1 LAPGRPAVRGFL
13 FPDILP
19 SERQLQF
26 ALVRQ
31 LFAKRP
37 GKPIKEGTVLL
48 HEADN
53 HVRACPMYAAGWR
66 SGVAVNLL
74 ADFEGVSGAVR
85 VITDVHNMGSSIGS
99 NPGSKPDCVT
109 RLIAEL
115 DQPHIRSPLIAAAPI
130 SRLRQAG
137 LRTTRP
143 FYDTAF
149 RQGIAR
155 FVDLDP
161 PGLIRP
167 W

>member
-1 LAPGRPAVRGFL
+1 
-13 FPDILP
+13 
-19 SERQLQF
+19 
-26 ALVRQ
+26 
-31 LFAKRP
+31 
-37 GKPIKEGTVLL
+37 
-48 HEADN
+48 
-53 HVRACPMYAAGWR
+53 
-66 SGVAVNLL
+66 
-74 ADFEGVSGAVR
+74 
-85 VITDVHNMGSSIGS
+85 MGSSTGS

-161 PGLIRP
+161 PGLSQALVEFQDSLNQAVFMTTPWMTTPVVTYFQRATSSLRASATIVDFLKRP
-167 W
+167 LLCLTRSSNH

>member
-1 LAPGRPAVRGFL
+1 MRAWSIDRRKSFGRHHQCPRSWRPIRAPHQG
-13 FPDILP
+13 
-19 SERQLQF
+19 
-26 ALVRQ
+26 
-31 LFAKRP
+31 
-37 GKPIKEGTVLL
+37 
-48 HEADN
+48 
-53 HVRACPMYAAGWR
+53 AAGQPLTWGR
-66 SGVAVNLL
+66 S
-74 ADFEGVSGAVR
+74 SQ

-167 W
+167 GRFLRKLESSGLHDNTWDDDTRGHILPEG